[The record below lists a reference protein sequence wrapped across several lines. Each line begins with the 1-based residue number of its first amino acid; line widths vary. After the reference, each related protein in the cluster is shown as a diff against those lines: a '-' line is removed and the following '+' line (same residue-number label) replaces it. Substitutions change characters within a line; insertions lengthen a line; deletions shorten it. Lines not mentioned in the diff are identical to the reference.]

1 MSKSHTLNSLRKRG
15 LIPESE
21 QSQDQ
26 KDSQDPILQVA
37 EQFSVAVSEPL
48 LELIEA
54 SPDPKK
60 HPMALQFLPNPA
72 ELDIRPEEFS
82 DPLGENALSPLKG
95 IVHRYPDRC
104 LLMPLMV
111 CPTYCRFCF
120 RREKVA
126 KKDQSLSSDEL
137 AKACAYIVEHP
148 AIWEVILTGGEPL
161 MLKPEKLRAII
172 ETLNTIDHVKVIRIH
187 TRLPVFDPERITEAL
202 VEALNS
208 PKAVY
213 VLLHTNHPTE
223 LTESTLNACARFIRA
238 GIPML
243 SQTVLLKGINDD
255 PVILGQLMRALV
267 SHRIKPYYL
276 HHGELAQGTSHFR
289 TSMKQGQDLVKAL
302 RGHYSGL
309 CQATYVL
316 DIPGGY
322 GKVPIHS
329 GYIKAIKPIDDKTGA
344 CHYRVKD
351 YQGCEH
357 DYMECL

>member
-1 MSKSHTLNSLRKRG
+1 MSKSYTLSALRKRG
-15 LIPESE
+15 LIPTNE

-26 KDSQDPILQVA
+26 KNPQDPIVQVA
-37 EQFSVAVSEPL
+37 EQFSVAVSEHL
-48 LELIEA
+48 LQLIEA
-54 SPDPKK
+54 SPDPKQ

-82 DPLGENALSPLKG
+82 DPLGEETRSPVKG
-95 IVHRYPDRC
+95 IVHRYADRC

-137 AKACAYIVEHP
+137 AKACAYIAEHP
-148 AIWEVILTGGEPL
+148 LIWEVILTGGEPL

-187 TRLPVFDPERITEAL
+187 TRLPVFDPERITKAL
-202 VEALNS
+202 VEALQS

-213 VLLHTNHPTE
+213 VALHVNHPTE
-223 LTESTLNACARFIRA
+223 LTEPTINACASFIQA

-243 SQTVLLKGINDD
+243 SQTVLLKGINDN
-255 PVILGQLMRALV
+255 PVVMGQLMRDLV

-289 TSMKQGQDLVKAL
+289 TSIKQGQDLVKAL

-309 CQATYVL
+309 CQPTYVL
-316 DIPGGY
+316 DIPGGH
-322 GKVPIHS
+322 GKVPIHER
-329 GYIKAIKPIDDKTGA
+329 AIQAITPRDDGA
-344 CHYRVKD
+344 NRYVVEDYR
-351 YQGCEH
+351 GCKHE
-357 DYMECL
+357 YVECL

>member
-1 MSKSHTLNSLRKRG
+1 MSKIYTLNALRKRG
-15 LIPESE
+15 LIAQSE
-21 QSQDQ
+21 QSPDQ
-26 KDSQDPILQVA
+26 KNPQDPIVQVA
-37 EQFSVAVSEPL
+37 EQFSVAVSEHL
-48 LELIEA
+48 LRSIEA
-54 SPDPKK
+54 SPNPKQ
-60 HPMALQFLPNPA
+60 HPMALQFLPTPA
-72 ELDIRPEEFS
+72 ELNIRPEES
-82 DPLGENALSPLKG
+82 RDPIGEESRSPVKG

-120 RREKVA
+120 RREKVS

-137 AKACAYIVEHP
+137 TKAYAYIAEHP
-148 AIWEVILTGGEPL
+148 EIWEVILTGGEPL

-187 TRLPVFDPERITEAL
+187 TRLPVFDPERITQTL
-202 VEALNS
+202 VEALQS

-213 VLLHTNHPTE
+213 VALHVNHPTE
-223 LTESTLNACARFIRA
+223 LTEPTINACKRFIQA

-255 PVILGQLMRALV
+255 PAVIGQLMRDLV

-289 TSMKQGQDLVKAL
+289 TSIKQGQALLKAL

-309 CQATYVL
+309 CQPTYVL

-322 GKVPIHS
+322 GKVPIS
-329 GYIKAIKPIDDKTGA
+329 SIKPLRHVDDKTGA
-344 CHYRVKD
+344 CHYRVED

-357 DYMECL
+357 DYVECL

>member
-1 MSKSHTLNSLRKRG
+1 MSKIYTLNALRKRG
-15 LIPESE
+15 LIPAKE
-21 QSQDQ
+21 QRQGQ
-26 KDSQDPILQVA
+26 KNPQDPIVQVA
-37 EQFSVAVSEPL
+37 ERFSVAVSEHL
-48 LELIEA
+48 LQAIEA
-54 SPDPKK
+54 SPDPQQ
-60 HPMALQFLPNPA
+60 HPMALQFFPDPA
-72 ELDIRPEEFS
+72 ELNIRPEEFS
-82 DPLGENALSPLKG
+82 DPLGEETRSPVKG

-148 AIWEVILTGGEPL
+148 SIWEVILTGGEPL
-161 MLKPEKLRAII
+161 MLKPEKLRAMI

-202 VEALNS
+202 VEALQS

-213 VLLHTNHPTE
+213 VALHVNHPTE
-223 LTESTLNACARFIRA
+223 LTEPTINACKRFIQA

-255 PVILGQLMRALV
+255 PAVMGQLMRDLV

-276 HHGELAQGTSHFR
+276 HHGELAEGTSHFR
-289 TSMKQGQDLVKAL
+289 TSIKQGQDLVKAL

-309 CQATYVL
+309 CQPTYVL
-316 DIPGGY
+316 DIPGGH
-322 GKVPIHS
+322 GKIPIS
-329 GYIKAIKPIDDKTGA
+329 AIKALRQVDDKTGA
-344 CHYRVKD
+344 CHYRVED
-351 YQGCEH
+351 YKGCEH
-357 DYMECL
+357 DYVECL